1 MSRFSRK
8 SSLSRKSQSK
18 QFINSNLFTN
28 LFRMKKQFFAA
39 AMILA
44 LGAGFTACSS
54 DDLNVKEQKEAKS
67 GKTATGYL
75 TYTFSVAT
83 PGGTR
88 AATNDGQGDDNATAQ
103 PGYNFVERW
112 KGNDEITK
120 VTAYVFNGS
129 DNGAQLEVKDEAT
142 NFTFAQESAADGNKT
157 VIKPTKGIKVTV
169 GEKTVYLVVNPT
181 SDVNAL
187 LDGINNLGDFKAAY
201 ESANLAFAN
210 RTTITAT
217 ATSGTSVNTAA
228 DALYTP
234 GTTAGSPSTIVMTG
248 APVTQT
254 VIQGIEEGAGP
265 EDGTVD
271 ADFGTTQKNR
281 FNFTMKRAVATV
293 FVTSKEATSNE
304 YTVLT
309 GDDPTTSARETNNVL
324 ATVSDLKFS
333 QAQGELKLYFQ
344 QKAAETT
351 DNTAYQTPAYSF
363 IPTSTTYGDA
373 AEKYDYNGLWKET
386 AVSQVNK
393 DKLVAD
399 DGEAV
404 VKGATVVP
412 FLPATHQWTT
422 GGDNYKEG
430 NTAYVLVRATLK
442 PKFIYEL
449 NAQNELTARAFA
461 EATDKAKFFYGSD
474 NKFYTSKEAVAKAKE
489 TNASLKAKMFTN
501 GKGLYTVWINPDT
514 PTGKQWKNSPT
525 NRNNIYHI
533 SITGIKSMPENW
545 NPLVPPGVVNP
556 DPKPKTT
563 DNPDEPDPKHKPEN
577 PLSPVETWMSVDAT
591 ILPWSI
597 HSYGVEL

>member
-1 MSRFSRK
+1 
-8 SSLSRKSQSK
+8 
-18 QFINSNLFTN
+18 
-28 LFRMKKQFFAA
+28 MKKQFFAA

-88 AATNDGQGDDNATAQ
+88 AATNDGQGDDNAADQ
-103 PGYNFVERW
+103 PGYNFVEKW
-112 KGNDEITK
+112 NGNDQVTK
-120 VTAYVFNGS
+120 VTAYIFDGNT
-129 DNGAQLEVKDEAT
+129 DAAQLEVKDEAT
-142 NFTFAQESAADGNKT
+142 NFTFVQKSAADGGKT
-157 VIKPTKGIKVTV
+157 VIKPTKGVKVTV
-169 GEKTVYLVVNPT
+169 GTKTVYLVVNPT
-181 SDVNAL
+181 TDVDNL
-187 LDGINNLGDFKAAY
+187 LNGIQNLGDFKTAY
-201 ESANLAFAN
+201 ESANLAFAS
-210 RTTITAT
+210 RSTIGAT
-217 ATSGTSVNTAA
+217 ATSATNVKTAA

-234 GTTAGSPSTIVMTG
+234 GTTAGAAATIVMTG
-248 APVTQT
+248 APVSQA
-254 VIQGIEEGAGP
+254 VVADIKEGLGA
-265 EDGTVD
+265 EDGTID
-271 ADFGTTQKNR
+271 ANFGTTQKNR

-293 FVTSKEATSNE
+293 FVTSKEATNNE

-309 GDDPTTSARETNNVL
+309 GDNPTTSARETNTVL

-344 QKAAETT
+344 QKAAATT

-363 IPTSTTYGDA
+363 IPTSTTYSDA
-373 AEKYDYNGLWKET
+373 ANKYDYNGLWKET

-393 DKLVAD
+393 DKLVAN
-399 DGEAV
+399 DGEGV
-404 VKGATVVP
+404 VKSATVVP
-412 FLPATHQWTT
+412 FLPATHHWTT
-422 GGDNYKEG
+422 DGANYKEG

-514 PTGKQWKNSPT
+514 STGKQLKNAPT

-545 NPLVPPGVVNP
+545 NPLVPPGVANP
-556 DPKPKTT
+556 DPKPNTT
-563 DNPDEPDPKHKPEN
+563 DNPNEPDPKHKPEN

-591 ILPWSI
+591 ILPWAI

>member
-1 MSRFSRK
+1 
-8 SSLSRKSQSK
+8 
-18 QFINSNLFTN
+18 
-28 LFRMKKQFFAA
+28 MKKQFFAA

-88 AATNDGQGDDNATAQ
+88 AATNDGQGDDNAADQ
-103 PGYNFVERW
+103 PGYNFVEKW
-112 KGNDEITK
+112 NGNDQVTK
-120 VTAYVFNGS
+120 VTAYIFDGNT
-129 DNGAQLEVKDEAT
+129 DAAQLEVKDEAT
-142 NFTFAQESAADGNKT
+142 NFTFVQKSAADGNKT
-157 VIKPTKGIKVTV
+157 VIKPTKGVKVTV
-169 GEKTVYLVVNPT
+169 GMKTVYLVVNPT
-181 SDVNAL
+181 TDVDNL
-187 LDGINNLGDFKAAY
+187 LNGIQNLGDFKTAY
-201 ESANLAFAN
+201 ESANLAFAS
-210 RTTITAT
+210 RSTIGAT
-217 ATSGTSVNTAA
+217 ATSATNVKTAA

-234 GTTAGSPSTIVMTG
+234 GTTAGAAATIVMTG
-248 APVTQT
+248 APVSQA
-254 VIQGIEEGAGP
+254 VVADIKEGLGA
-265 EDGTVD
+265 EDGTID
-271 ADFGTTQKNR
+271 ANFGTTQKNR

-293 FVTSKEATSNE
+293 FVTSKEATNNE

-309 GDDPTTSARETNNVL
+309 GDNPTTSARETNTVL

-344 QKAAETT
+344 QKAAATT

-363 IPTSTTYGDA
+363 IPTSTTYRDA
-373 AEKYDYNGLWKET
+373 ANKYDYNGLWKET

-393 DKLVAD
+393 DKLVAN
-399 DGEAV
+399 DGEGV
-404 VKGATVVP
+404 VKSATVVP
-412 FLPATHQWTT
+412 FLPATHHWTT
-422 GGDNYKEG
+422 DGANYKEG

-514 PTGKQWKNSPT
+514 STGKQLKNAPT

-545 NPLVPPGVVNP
+545 NPLVPPGVANP
-556 DPKPKTT
+556 DPKPNTT
-563 DNPDEPDPKHKPEN
+563 DNPNEPDPKHNPDN

-591 ILPWSI
+591 ILPWAI